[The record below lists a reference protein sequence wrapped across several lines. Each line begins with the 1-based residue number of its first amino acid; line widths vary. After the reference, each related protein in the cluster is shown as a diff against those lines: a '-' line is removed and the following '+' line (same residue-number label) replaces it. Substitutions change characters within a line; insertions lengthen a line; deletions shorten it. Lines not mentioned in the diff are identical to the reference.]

1 MYSSYRLPVLLRTA
15 LHLPIAAQA
24 PPSSTA
30 VGAVMKA
37 SEQPEL
43 GRIEQSQEEAL
54 LALTLSTLSA
64 GNQVQHYPNL

>member
-37 SEQPEL
+37 SEQTEL
-43 GRIEQSQEEAL
+43 GHIEHSQEEAL
-54 LALTLSTLSA
+54 ILSTLFCWNPGAALS
-64 GNQVQHYPNL
+64 